1 MPLWW
6 EPREWHLLHWLQVS
20 ITLCWKSKSF
30 LPQWTASMRTAT
42 MLLNYGIS
50 LTTCTEKWIQQKK
63 FFPCDWVM
71 DMTTA
76 NFRGLSIVYGE
87 DVLTK
92 VKSCEF
98 HFKQSVKRKVKT
110 LNTKGEEFRNLAL
123 WLFISSTPEAYSH
136 ALRLLKTFSSNN
148 AESIRDWTE
157 W

>member
-1 MPLWW
+1 
-6 EPREWHLLHWLQVS
+6 
-20 ITLCWKSKSF
+20 
-30 LPQWTASMRTAT
+30 
-42 MLLNYGIS
+42 
-50 LTTCTEKWIQQKK
+50 
-63 FFPCDWVM
+63 M

-123 WLFISSTPEAYSH
+123 
-136 ALRLLKTFSSNN
+136 
-148 AESIRDWTE
+148 
-157 W
+157 